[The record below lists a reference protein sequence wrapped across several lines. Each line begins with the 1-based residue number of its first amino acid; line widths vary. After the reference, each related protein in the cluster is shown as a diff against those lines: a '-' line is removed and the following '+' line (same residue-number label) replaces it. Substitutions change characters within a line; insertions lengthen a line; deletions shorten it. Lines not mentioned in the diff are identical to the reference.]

1 MNAMARMTDSG
12 DGPMADR
19 GTE

>member
-1 MNAMARMTDSG
+1 MARMTDSG